1 MSAPAETPESMSL
14 LQRFTSILRSE
25 KKDDEGERK
34 IPSGFEK
41 ILKRTRRGVDHSDK
55 DKEASKSDKKDEEK
69 SQNDK
74 EQETDKDEE
83 PKESKK
89 DKGPNK
95 SSTGTA
101 G

>member
-1 MSAPAETPESMSL
+1 MPAPADAPEPMSL

-25 KKDDEGERK
+25 KKDDESAGGRK

-69 SQNDK
+69 SQEDK
-74 EQETDKDEE
+74 EPETDKGEE
-83 PKESKK
+83 PKESKG
-89 DKGPNK
+89 DK
-95 SSTGTA
+95 
-101 G
+101 